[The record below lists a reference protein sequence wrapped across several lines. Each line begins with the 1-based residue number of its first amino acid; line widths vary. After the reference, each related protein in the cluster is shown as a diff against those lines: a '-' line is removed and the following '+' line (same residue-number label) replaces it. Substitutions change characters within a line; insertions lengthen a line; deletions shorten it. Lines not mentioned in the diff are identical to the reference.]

1 MPSTEV
7 ATGGR
12 RVVGKI
18 VGEFDTVCLYEK
30 KLIIVKIDD
39 DCECI
44 AELLPTDCRLCR
56 CG

>member
-18 VGEFDTVCLYEK
+18 VGEFDTVCLK
-30 KLIIVKIDD
+30 KINNS
-39 DCECI
+39 EN
-44 AELLPTDCRLCR
+44 R
-56 CG
+56 